1 MLPTFVIGLR
11 EGLEAALIVGIIA
24 AFLKQQGRRD
34 LLRWVY
40 GGVVAA
46 VLLCLGVV
54 VALKVVSSNLPQR
67 QQEGLETV
75 VGVLAVGMVT
85 YMVVWMRRHSRQLKA
100 ELEGLAAAAIGEGG
114 SRAGRAMVLMAF
126 LAVLRE
132 GFETVVFLLAAF
144 DETGDT
150 AGAAGGALAGIAVAV
165 VLGWAIYRGGV
176 RLNLSKFF
184 RATGL
189 VLVLVAAGL
198 VVNALH
204 TAHEAGWLN
213 AGQGGTV
220 DLTWLVSP
228 GSVQS
233 ALLTGMLGIQ
243 QHPVVIEV
251 AGWLAYLLP
260 VGLYVAWPPSRPV
273 SRRTMLRVWSGLA
286 AAALAAVA
294 ALAIAVPGRSAQ
306 DPVTAAGPLTVSL
319 SGPHTDTAVARTSP
333 ASPAAAN
340 SAAANSGA
348 ANAGAVGQPAVLLAL
363 RRTGGAER
371 AGVAADVYTG
381 TRPGSG
387 AVGRPTVLSF
397 ERAAALNGGRLP
409 LGVVPQGVSA
419 ADDSVRVQY
428 ADADELTVW
437 VEPSTGRVLD
447 LRWTETVRAT
457 LVGTQVGAVPLS
469 SPVARG
475 SRAFP
480 AATVAEAAAAAK
492 HDLRIGTDRSDL
504 LTGVWLAAGVAVVAL
519 AAAGLTA
526 AAGRRQRAG
535 ATSQAALSVSS

>member
-40 GGVVAA
+40 GGVLAA
-46 VLLCLGVV
+46 VLLCLGVG
-54 VALKVVSSNLPQR
+54 VALKVVSSNLPQK

-85 YMVVWMRRHSRQLKA
+85 YMVIWMRRHSRQLKK
-100 ELEGLAAAAIGEGG
+100 ELEGLAAAAIGDGG
-114 SRAGRAMVLMAF
+114 SRAARAMVLMAF

-144 DETGDT
+144 NESGNT
-150 AGAAGGALAGIAVAV
+150 ADAAGGALAGIAVAV

-220 DLTWLVSP
+220 DLTWLVQP

-233 ALLTGMLGIQ
+233 ALLTGMLGVQ

-251 AGWLAYLLP
+251 AGWLAYLVP

-273 SRRTMLRVWSGLA
+273 SRRTMVRVWSGVA
-286 AAALAAVA
+286 AAAVA
-294 ALAIAVPGRSAQ
+294 AVAVLAITLPGSPDQ
-306 DPVTAAGPLTVSL
+306 TPVTAAGPLTAVL
-319 SGPHTDTAVARTSP
+319 TGPHADTATVRTAP
-333 ASPAAAN
+333 ASPAAP
-340 SAAANSGA
+340 
-348 ANAGAVGQPAVLLAL
+348 AVGAGGQQPVPVAL
-363 RRTGGAER
+363 RRTGGTELH
-371 AGVAADVYTG
+371 GVAVDVYTG
-381 TRPGSG
+381 SRPGLG
-387 AVGRPTVLSF
+387 AAGRPTTMTF
-397 ERAAALNGGRLP
+397 EQAAALNGGRLP
-409 LGVVPQGVSA
+409 LGVVPQGMTP
-419 ADDSVRVQY
+419 ADDSVRLQY
-428 ADADELTVW
+428 ADTDALTVW
-437 VEPSTGRVLD
+437 VEPGTGRVVD
-447 LRWTETVRAT
+447 LSWTETVRAT
-457 LVGTQVGAVPLS
+457 LVGTQVGAVPLND
-469 SPVARG
+469 PVATGRQ
-475 SRAFP
+475 AFP
-480 AATVAEAAAAAK
+480 AATVTAAASAAR
-492 HDLRIGTDRSDL
+492 HDLARISDRSSL
-504 LTGVWLAAGVAVVAL
+504 LTGVWLAVAVAVVAL

-526 AAGRRQRAG
+526 AADRRQRGTAVTQTP
-535 ATSQAALSVSS
+535 APLPTPR

>member
-40 GGVVAA
+40 GGVISA
-46 VLLCLGVV
+46 VLLCLGVGI
-54 VALKVVSSNLPQR
+54 ALKAVSSSLPQK

-85 YMVVWMRRHSRQLKA
+85 YMVVWMRRHSRQLKQ
-100 ELEGLAAAAIGEGG
+100 ELEGLAAAAIADGG
-114 SRAGRAMVLMAF
+114 GRAGRAMVLMAF

-144 DETGDT
+144 NESGGTTG
-150 AGAAGGALAGIAVAV
+150 AVGGALAGIAVAV

-184 RATGL
+184 RVTGL

-213 AGQGGTV
+213 AGQGSTV
-220 DLTWLVSP
+220 DLTWLVRP

-233 ALLTGMLGIQ
+233 ALLTGMLGVQ

-251 AGWLAYLLP
+251 AGWLAYLVP

-273 SRRTMLRVWSGLA
+273 SRRTMRRVWSGLA
-286 AAALAAVA
+286 AAALIAVAVLAMALPGRPARNPVTSAGSLTVGLTGPRGSTAAVRTA
-294 ALAIAVPGRSAQ
+294 GVDASTRPSA
-306 DPVTAAGPLTVSL
+306 PLT
-319 SGPHTDTAVARTSP
+319 
-333 ASPAAAN
+333 
-340 SAAANSGA
+340 
-348 ANAGAVGQPAVLLAL
+348 L

-371 AGVAADVYTG
+371 GGVAVDVYTG
-381 TRPGSG
+381 SRPGT
-387 AVGRPTVLSF
+387 AATGRPTQLTF
-397 ERAAALNGGRLP
+397 EQAAALNGGRLP
-409 LGVVPQGVSA
+409 LGVVPQGA
-419 ADDSVRVQY
+419 AAQGGSVRVQY
-428 ADADELTVW
+428 ADTDELTVW
-437 VEPSTGRVLD
+437 VEPGTGRVLD
-447 LRWTETVRAT
+447 LHWTETVRAT
-457 LVGTQVGAVPLS
+457 LVGTQVGAVPLDA
-469 SPVARG
+469 PVASG
-475 SRAFP
+475 SRALP
-480 AATVAEAAAAAK
+480 AATVTAAEAAARR
-492 HDLRIGTDRSDL
+492 DLARGTDRANL
-504 LTGVWLAAGVAVVAL
+504 LTGVRLAAVAAVVAL

-526 AAGRRQRAG
+526 ASARRQREETVAP
-535 ATSQAALSVSS
+535 APVPLPSPR